1 MLKFND
7 ECLYLLILG
16 KSTVAAQLALSLY
29 ASGNR
34 VGLLDVDLCGP
45 SIPRMFGVDIN
56 SKSSTVYETAE
67 GMMVVRLVHVT
78 PSHRFCFDH
87 TSETKSHRELSD
99 ILN

>member
-1 MLKFND
+1 M
-7 ECLYLLILG
+7 IVG

-45 SIPRMFGVDIN
+45 SIPRMFGVDKN

-67 GMMVVRLVHVT
+67 G
-78 PSHRFCFDH
+78 
-87 TSETKSHRELSD
+87 
-99 ILN
+99 N

>member
-1 MLKFND
+1 M
-7 ECLYLLILG
+7 IVG

-45 SIPRMFGVDIN
+45 SIPRMFGVDKN

-67 GMMVVRLVHVT
+67 GMITVLVMMVVHVT
-78 PSHRFCFDH
+78 SSHYFCFDH
-87 TSETKSHRELSD
+87 TSETASHRELSD